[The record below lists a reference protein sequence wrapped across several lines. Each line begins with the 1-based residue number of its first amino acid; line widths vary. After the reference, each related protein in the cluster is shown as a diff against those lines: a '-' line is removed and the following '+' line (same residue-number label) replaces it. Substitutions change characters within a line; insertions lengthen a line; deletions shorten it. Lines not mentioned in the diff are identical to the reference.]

1 MNGVEIKTTTTT
13 QMKIKKATIDEQG
26 AVYVDGEVVDL
37 INALKNTF
45 EGCIFDLAVTE
56 KNRGPC
62 RGLMLS
68 ALWYILH

>member
-26 AVYVDGEVVDL
+26 AVYVVDL

-56 KNRGPC
+56 KTEVPVED
-62 RGLMLS
+62 
-68 ALWYILH
+68 

>member
-26 AVYVDGEVVDL
+26 SVYVDGEVVDL

-45 EGCIFDLAVTE
+45 EDCIFDLAVTE
-56 KNRGPC
+56 KTEVPVED
-62 RGLMLS
+62 
-68 ALWYILH
+68 

>member
-26 AVYVDGEVVDL
+26 SVYVDGEVVDL

-56 KNRGPC
+56 KKQRS
-62 RGLMLS
+62 L
-68 ALWYILH
+68 

>member
-37 INALKNTF
+37 INALKNI

-56 KNRGPC
+56 KTEVPVED
-62 RGLMLS
+62 
-68 ALWYILH
+68 